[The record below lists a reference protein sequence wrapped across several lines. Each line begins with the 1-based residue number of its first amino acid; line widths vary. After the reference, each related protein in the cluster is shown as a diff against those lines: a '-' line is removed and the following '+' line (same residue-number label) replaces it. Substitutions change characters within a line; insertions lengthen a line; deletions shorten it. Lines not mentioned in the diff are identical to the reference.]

1 LTSTNNKKEKM
12 GLLDFIFGNKGNKI
26 KDFSDRGAIILDVRS
41 KAEYDGGAIPGSKHI
56 PLQQVAAKVNEIKK
70 WNKPVICCCASGMRS
85 GSASAIL
92 KSNGIESMNGGGWH
106 SLYKKL

>member
-1 LTSTNNKKEKM
+1 M
-12 GLLDFIFGNKGNKI
+12 GLLDFLFGNKGNKI
-26 KDFSDRGAIILDVRS
+26 KDFTSRGAIVLDVRS
-41 KAEYDGGAIPGSKHI
+41 KAEYDNGAIPGSKHI
-56 PLQQVAAKVNEIKK
+56 PLQQVNSKIEDIKK

-92 KSNGIESMNGGGWH
+92 ESNGVESMNGGGWA